1 MGGDE
6 TKSRWVQPRL
16 KSAYRTQA
24 GLARRGCKCRMTP
37 GARRSPGLS
46 APQLARYFGSPTEGR
61 DATRARPASRE
72 ETL

>member
-1 MGGDE
+1 MSGDE

-16 KSAYRTQA
+16 KSAYRSQA
-24 GLARRGCKCRMTP
+24 GLARPGRKYRMTP

-46 APQLARYFGSPTEGR
+46 APQLARYFGSHAVGR